1 MPVLLSGRVK
11 ISTGVNYTINNNYI
25 TLSQAQAGLGQS
37 PSTNTGYTLVIGPN
51 GQATFTNTLGQIAFS
66 TGTIT
71 SQSPTGDLTLNPS
84 GTGTITLNGP
94 VNIHQGIVGS
104 GYKKEA
110 VVATTA
116 NIVLNTSTSTLV
128 YDSYTVS
135 YLDRLVVRAQTNPVE
150 NGVYVVST
158 TTFSAAPLFDGVA
171 GLLPNTIAL
180 TTAHNTASVANV
192 QITYTP
198 AGPPVTVTLA
208 STDYTITT
216 STIVFATDPTGGSWP
231 VSRLYVYEQYENSV
245 TLTRATDANTTKQI
259 AHATIPVTSGTT
271 YAGRLFFTNFATYNV
286 VDTDPVG
293 WYEIVDSNSSQEILN
308 KSLDNTTLGLSI
320 AAKARF
326 TYLTATNQVN
336 IIDGTESTN
345 TTVGALVVAGGVGIQ
360 KNLYVGGSTN
370 ITGGLNVLSQANI
383 SPKDATVYVQPT
395 GAGTVVINPATKGT
409 IDNMDIGNN
418 IPKNGNFTNL
428 TVQVQEHIYS
438 TATSTSTTTGALIV
452 DGGVGIAGDLVL
464 GGQLIFSGLAD
475 TFAVN
480 NLLARGHVTFSTSTN
495 STSTNSGAL
504 VVSGGVGI
512 AQDLVLGGKLIFQG
526 SGTNLSVSTLAV
538 TSSTQSTSTDTGALT
553 VVGGVGIGGNLVLG
567 GQLLFQGKAG
577 DLKVNTLAVTSTTNS
592 TSTVTG
598 ALTITGGVGI
608 GQDIVLGG
616 NLFFASAQG
625 QINAQQVRVTGTA
638 TSTST
643 TTGALVVDGGVGIG
657 RDVVIGGN
665 LDLGGQLTF
674 NKSFTATFVSI
685 HITSTASDTSNFTN
699 NALYVEGGTAVK
711 QDLSVYGNT
720 VISGNLTVLGTQTT
734 VDSQNTYI
742 VDPVID
748 VGTGI
753 NNTALTTNDGMDRG
767 LLLHYNTGAST
778 AFDNHAFLGR
788 DASTGDLVY
797 KYNIYPGGY
806 ENFPATFTNTGTYG
820 TARFGTLKLT
830 GGITS
835 ISTNTGDL
843 QVLGGIGVT
852 ANSYFAGRITLA
864 NSGANSTQTLNHA
877 LMLTNGGIGVQGD
890 SYFAGVVQFGNI
902 TATSSPTTGA
912 VLFAGG
918 LGVQGGIQTAGP
930 VKIGNNTVA
939 TSTTTGALQVIGGV
953 GIQGDL
959 YVRRIFTENGTSVIF
974 DGGTITQPLVEANT
988 SNAFSTTTGA
998 VVVAGGQGIGRDL
1011 YVGGTGFMSDLF
1023 VNGARV
1029 LTTAT
1034 PTGFD
1039 GGTIHYPLVVGL
1051 NTSTL
1056 NTIGITVN
1064 STINA
1069 VSTDSGAIVTI
1080 GGIAA
1085 AKDLFVGGTI
1095 RREGDITTA
1104 NWGDLG
1110 IAVNLADATYTDNQA
1125 SGSFTNTQ
1133 AVYIGRPTIKS
1144 LFGSQYDQAQT
1155 VRIEGAPKAANGNTT
1170 LSSTYAVW
1178 VNDGKVHIGST
1189 ATSATNYLANALSV
1203 AGGVGIQGGVQLSG
1217 DLKASN
1223 VYDNGNRVVSF
1234 VNITAGYGLSGGGV
1248 SAGNSA
1254 TISIANAGVVTAVA
1268 GTGITVDSPNGT
1280 VTISN
1285 AGVLTAA
1292 AGPGISV
1299 STSSGNISIGN
1310 AGVLSLTA
1318 GTDTAVTTST
1328 GGITVY
1334 STATLDSVTK
1344 RGNSTSYGINI
1355 TNTGTSSFT
1364 VAGGSIFNDVTVT
1377 GNFNAG
1383 TSNIV
1388 GNTATFTSLTAGDTL
1403 ITGQLTVAGTYTYVN
1418 SQQLSIED
1426 PVIDLG
1432 TGPGNTPLLVNDG
1445 FDRGLLMHYST
1456 TGTSNP
1462 AYDNHAFLGRDNA
1475 TGVLTYRTNI
1485 WPGGRENVPNPFSS
1499 TGTLGAALFGS
1510 LSLQGGIASTT
1521 PSSGD
1526 LQVAG
1531 GIGVGGASYIGGQT
1545 VFGSSLNASNTQT
1558 GAVIVEG
1565 GQAINKDLYV
1575 GGNVIVRG
1583 FVLTTATAYNGGEVF
1598 NPIIVTNGTS
1608 ATSTLTGA
1616 LIVHDG
1622 GAGIGGDVWVGGT
1635 LNANVVLQNG
1645 QPITTSIGLNLG
1657 AGLTGTVTTSTGSVI
1672 IALTNTGIANLTGG
1686 PGIQI
1691 TTATVYGATTT
1702 VTNIGVTS
1710 LITSGNGIRASTST
1724 GAVTIANFGVT
1735 SAVAGAGINVNQSTG
1750 SVIITNVGVY
1760 SIGVIGNGI
1769 TATTSTGS
1777 VFLLNSGVTSL
1788 TAGTDTVVT
1797 AATGDITVYNAST
1810 LQSVTDRGNAT
1821 SNQLLITNA
1830 TGASNIATGAVQ
1842 VTGGVGIGQNAWI
1855 GNNLNVG
1862 NNTVLTGYLSVG
1874 STATI
1879 NGALT
1884 VIGSGIE
1891 EYDLRVK
1898 GSSSGDQLAIS
1909 SKATIGY
1916 GSHIDVLN
1924 STGTGFSTLQL
1935 NQGLQI
1941 DANAI
1946 VRVTTS
1952 TNSTS
1957 TTTGGLVV
1965 TGGVGIQKD
1974 LNVGGLV
1981 TVAGKV
1987 WGQGGYIGLNPYTIF
2002 TGTSNVTV
2010 VDSGAGTREIDVVV
2024 QGTQVTTF
2032 YNNNVYVPVTINGS
2046 DIVSTGTITRSGN
2059 VTKTAW
2065 GTAGVGIAVPAAT
2078 YTDSNSVGVV
2088 AGNFINAFGIP
2099 TLASTNSVT
2108 YTNASTVY
2116 IGGAPIA
2123 TGSASL
2129 SNAWSLYVGSG
2140 KVKIADA
2147 TASNSPQTGAL
2158 QVAGGVGILGDLN
2171 VDGNGDFNGNTLN
2184 VGNSETYTYTS
2195 PSISSTS
2202 TVNLDT
2208 FAIGTYQSAKY
2219 FVQVADNTAVGQPN
2233 KMYVSEIIV
2242 FHDGNTVPAVY
2253 ISEYGMVSNFGDLG
2267 TFDAVLSGGS
2277 NIQLTFKPNYV
2288 PTNMVIKVHRL
2299 TLSR

>member
-1 MPVLLSGRVK
+1 MPALLSGRVK
-11 ISTGVNYTINNNYI
+11 VSTGTNYTINNYI
-25 TLSQAQAGLGQS
+25 TLSQAQAGLGTT
-37 PSTNTGYTLVIGPN
+37 PTGNTGYTLVIGPN

-94 VNIHQGIVGS
+94 VNIPQGIVGS

-116 NIVLNTSTSTLV
+116 NITLNTSTSTLV
-128 YDSYTVS
+128 YDNYTVS
-135 YLDRLVVRAQTNPVE
+135 YLDRLVVRAQNNATE
-150 NGVYVVST
+150 NGIYVVST
-158 TTFSAAPLFDGVA
+158 STFGANPLFDNVA
-171 GLLPNTIAL
+171 GLFPQTVAL
-180 TTAHNTASVANV
+180 TTTHNTSSAVSVQV
-192 QITYTP
+192 TWTP
-198 AGPPVTVTLA
+198 AGPPVTQTLTA
-208 STDYTITT
+208 GQFTITDT
-216 STIVFATDPTGGSWP
+216 TIQIAYDPTGGNWP
-231 VSRLYVYEQYENSV
+231 VSRLYVYEPYENSV
-245 TLTRATDANTTKQI
+245 TITRATDGNTVKQLS
-259 AHATIPVTSGTT
+259 HATIPVTSGTT
-271 YAGRLFFTNFATYNV
+271 YAGRLFFTNFATYN
-286 VDTDPVG
+286 TLEADPVR
-293 WYEIVDSNSSQEILN
+293 WYEIVDSNSAQEILN
-308 KSLDNTTLGLSI
+308 KSLDNTSVGLSI
-320 AAKARF
+320 AAKAKF
-326 TYLTATNQVN
+326 TYLTATNVVT
-336 IIDGTESTN
+336 ITDATESTASN
-345 TTVGALVVAGGVGIQ
+345 IGALVVTGGVGIE

-383 SPKDATVYVQPT
+383 SPANATVYIQPT
-395 GAGTVVINPATKGT
+395 GAGSVVVSPATKGT

-418 IPKNGNFTNL
+418 IPKTGNFTNL

-438 TATSTSTTTGALIV
+438 TATSTSTQTGALVV
-452 DGGVGIAGDLVL
+452 DGGVGVAGDLVL

-480 NLLARGHVTFSTSTN
+480 NLLARGHVSFTTSTN
-495 STSTNSGAL
+495 STSTTSGAL
-504 VVSGGVGI
+504 VVTGGVGI
-512 AQDLVLGGKLIFQG
+512 GQDLVLGGRLIFQG
-526 SGTNLSVSTLAV
+526 SGTNLTVSNLAV
-538 TSSTQSTSTDTGALT
+538 TSSTQSTSTDTGAVT

-567 GQLLFQGKAG
+567 GQLLFQGQAG
-577 DLKVNTLAVTSTTNS
+577 NLRVNTLAVTSSTNS
-592 TSTVTG
+592 TSTTTG
-598 ALTITGGVGI
+598 AFTVTGGVGI
-608 GQDIVLGG
+608 GQDLWLGG

-625 QINAQQVRVTGTA
+625 TINANQVLVSGTA

-643 TTGALVVDGGVGIG
+643 TTGALVVTGGVGIG
-657 RDVVIGGN
+657 KDVTVGGN
-665 LDLGGQLTF
+665 LDLGGSLTF

-685 HITSTASDTSNFTN
+685 HVTSTASDTSNFAN
-699 NALYVEGGTAVK
+699 NALYIEGGTAVK
-711 QDLSVYGNT
+711 KDLSVYGNT

-734 VDSQNTYI
+734 VDSQNTFI

-748 VGTGI
+748 VGTGPD
-753 NNTALTTNDGMDRG
+753 NTALTTNDGMDRG
-767 LLLHYNTGAST
+767 LLLHYNTGASVAT
-778 AFDNHAFLGR
+778 DNHAFLGR

-806 ENFPATFTNTGTYG
+806 ESFPSTFTSTGTYG
-820 TARFGTLKLT
+820 TARFGTLKLV
-830 GGITS
+830 GGVTS

-864 NSGANSTQTLNHA
+864 NSSANSTQTQNHA
-877 LMLTNGGIGVQGD
+877 LVISTGGVGVGGD

-902 TATSSPTTGA
+902 AATSSPTTGGA
-912 VLFAGG
+912 IFAGG
-918 LGVQGGIQTAGP
+918 VGIQGGLQTAGP
-930 VKIGNNTVA
+930 VRINNNTAAV
-939 TSTTTGALQVIGGV
+939 STTTGALQIVGGV

-959 YVRRIFTENGTSVIF
+959 YVRRIFTENGSSVIF

-988 SNAFSTTTGA
+988 SNAYSTQTGA

-1069 VSTDSGAIVTI
+1069 VSTDTGAIVTI
-1080 GGIAA
+1080 GGIGI

-1104 NWGDLG
+1104 NWGNLG
-1110 IAVNLADATYTDNQA
+1110 IAVNIADAIYTDNQA

-1133 AVYIGRPTIKS
+1133 AVYIGQPTIKS
-1144 LFGSQYDQAQT
+1144 QFGSQYDQAQT
-1155 VRIEGAPKAANGNTT
+1155 VRIEGAPKPANGNTS
-1170 LSSTYAVW
+1170 LLSTYAVW

-1189 ATSATNYLANALSV
+1189 ATSSTNYLNNALSV
-1203 AGGVGIQGGVQLSG
+1203 AGGVGVQGGVQLSG
-1217 DLKASN
+1217 DLKAGN

-1268 GTGITVDSPNGT
+1268 GTGIAVDSPNGT

-1285 AGVLTAA
+1285 AGVTSAV
-1292 AGPGISV
+1292 AGIGISLTTTTGAV
-1299 STSSGNISIGN
+1299 TIVNSGVV
-1310 AGVLSLTA
+1310 ALTA
-1318 GTDTAVTTST
+1318 GTDTAVSTST
-1328 GGITVY
+1328 GAVLVW
-1334 STATLDSVTK
+1334 STATLDSITK

-1355 TNTGTSSFT
+1355 TNTSTSSFV
-1364 VAGGSIFNDVTVT
+1364 VAGGSIFNGSVTVT
-1377 GNFNAG
+1377 GQFNAG
-1383 TSNIV
+1383 SSSIV

-1403 ITGQLTVAGTYTYVN
+1403 ITGQLTVAGTATYIN
-1418 SQQLSIED
+1418 STQLSVED
-1426 PVIDLG
+1426 PVIDIG
-1432 TGPGNTPLLVNDG
+1432 TGPNNSPLLVNDG
-1445 FDRGLLMHYST
+1445 YDRGLLIHYST
-1456 TGTSNP
+1456 TGTSNS

-1475 TGVLTYRTNI
+1475 SGVLTYRTNI
-1485 WPGGRENVPNPFSS
+1485 WPGGTENVPNPFNS
-1499 TGTLGAALFGS
+1499 TGTLGKALFAG
-1510 LSLQGGIASTT
+1510 LSLQGGLAS
-1521 PSSGD
+1521 SSQSTGD

-1545 VFGSSLNASNTQT
+1545 VFGSTLNASNTQT
-1558 GAVIVEG
+1558 GAVVVTG
-1565 GQAINKDLYV
+1565 GQAVGKDLFV

-1608 ATSTLTGA
+1608 ATSTTTGA

-1622 GAGIGGDVWVGGT
+1622 GAGIGGDLWVGGVV
-1635 LNANVVLQNG
+1635 NASDFYVNG
-1645 QPITTSIGLNLG
+1645 RKVTTDIHLNLG
-1657 AGLTGTVTTSTGSVI
+1657 AGLVGDVSTGSNGVTI
-1672 IALTNTGIANLTGG
+1672 SMTNTGIANLTGG
-1686 PGIQI
+1686 TGIQI

-1702 VTNIGVTS
+1702 VTNIGVTG
-1710 LITSGNGIRASTST
+1710 LQTAGNGIRASST
-1724 GAVTIANFGVT
+1724 TGNITISNFGVT

-1760 SIGVIGNGI
+1760 SIGIIGNGI

-1788 TAGTDTVVT
+1788 TAGTDTAVS
-1797 AATGDITVYNAST
+1797 AATGDITVWDTST
-1810 LQSVTDRGNAT
+1810 LDSVTGRGNVST
-1821 SNQLLITNA
+1821 NPILITNTTGAGNTA
-1830 TGASNIATGAVQ
+1830 TGALQVSGGA
-1842 VTGGVGIGQNAWI
+1842 GIGQNLW
-1855 GNNLNVG
+1855 VG
-1862 NNTVLTGYLSVG
+1862 NNINALGNANITGYLSVG
-1874 STATI
+1874 TTATV
-1879 NGALT
+1879 NGVLT
-1884 VIGSGIE
+1884 IVGSGVE
-1891 EYDLRVK
+1891 EYDLRVR
-1898 GSSSGDQLAIS
+1898 GSSIGDQLAVAT
-1909 SKATIGY
+1909 KASVGY
-1916 GSHIDVLN
+1916 GAHIDAL
-1924 STGTGFSTLQL
+1924 TAAGAGSTLRL
-1935 NQGLQI
+1935 NNGLQI
-1941 DANAI
+1941 DATAI
-1946 VRVTTS
+1946 VSVTTS

-1987 WGQGGYIGLNPYTIF
+1987 WGQGGYIGLNPWTIF

-2010 VDSGAGTREIDVVV
+2010 VDNGAGTREIDVVV
-2024 QGTQVTTF
+2024 QGTQVSTF
-2032 YNNNVYVPVTINGS
+2032 YNNNVYVPVTLNS
-2046 DIVSTGTITRSGN
+2046 ADVVSTGTITRSGN
-2059 VTKTAW
+2059 ITKNAW
-2065 GTAGVGIAVPAAT
+2065 GTTGAGISVVGAT
-2078 YTDSNSVGVV
+2078 YTDANSSGVV
-2088 AGNFINAFGIP
+2088 ANSHINAFGVP
-2099 TLASTNSVT
+2099 TIYAVGTAS

-2123 TGSASL
+2123 AG
-2129 SNAWSLYVGSG
+2129 NATLANSWSLYVSSG

-2158 QVAGGVGILGDLN
+2158 QVAGGVGISGDLN
-2171 VDGNGDFNGNTLN
+2171 VDGNADFNGNTLN
-2184 VGNSETYTYTS
+2184 VGNSETFTYTS
-2195 PSISSTS
+2195 PTISSNAI
-2202 TVNLDT
+2202 VNLDT
-2208 FAIGTYQSAKY
+2208 FATGTYQSAKY
-2219 FVQVADNTAVGQPN
+2219 FVQVVDTTAAGQPN

-2253 ISEYGMVSNFGDLG
+2253 MSEYGMTSNMGDLG
-2267 TFDAVLSGGS
+2267 DFNATLSGS
-2277 NIQLTFKPNYV
+2277 NVQLTFKPNYT
-2288 PTNMVIKVHRL
+2288 PTSMVVKIHRT